1 MKKKS
6 SEERKMYFCVM
17 SEKNIS
23 AGETLVLGTNS
34 RGDLVCCF
42 IDGTFVGFVSAKQP
56 EGCMSFW
63 DIASSVGK
71 NRVLCKVANKG
82 RQSAYSAKRQ
92 QSFYPPRIRKS
103 GRTGLRNA
111 DFRVILVYNTP

>member
-56 EGCMSFW
+56 EGCMNFW

-71 NRVLCKVANKG
+71 NRVLCKVAIKAG
-82 RQSAYSAKRQ
+82 RVLILQSDSKVFNRRGFVRVEEQGYGMLISA
-92 QSFYPPRIRKS
+92 
-103 GRTGLRNA
+103 
-111 DFRVILVYNTP
+111 

>member
-1 MKKKS
+1 
-6 SEERKMYFCVM
+6 MYFCVM

-71 NRVLCKVANKG
+71 NRVLCKVAIKAG
-82 RQSAYSAKRQ
+82 KVLILQSDSKVFTR
-92 QSFYPPRIRKS
+92 RGIRKS

>member
-1 MKKKS
+1 
-6 SEERKMYFCVM
+6 MYFCVM

-42 IDGTFVGFVSAKQP
+42 IDGTFVGYVSAKQP
-56 EGCMSFW
+56 EGCMNFW

-71 NRVLCKVANKG
+71 NRVLCKVAIKAG
-82 RQSAYSAKRQ
+82 RVLILQIDSKVFNRRGFVRVEEQGYGMLISA
-92 QSFYPPRIRKS
+92 
-103 GRTGLRNA
+103 
-111 DFRVILVYNTP
+111 